1 MSDLLFTPLA
11 SAAPSETATSVHT
24 EVKTEETTTTASGS
38 EVETTTHTEAAAHS
52 GGLEIQPTTVAFQAL
67 NFLILIVAL
76 HLILYKPLTKLLTE
90 REKRIKD
97 GIENADKAETMLKES
112 NQIRHDM
119 MKSTQVEANEML
131 EKSRK
136 SGETLKNSIL
146 QDAHQEAGKIIK
158 AGHSLIDMEKDKV
171 AQELRLKAVNLIV
184 GATEKILRE
193 KLDVPKDTK
202 LIEENLKSFAS

>member
-1 MSDLLFTPLA
+1 MSDLLFIPLA
-11 SAAPSETATSVHT
+11 FAAPEEAASEHVTEAGTEATTAHT
-24 EVKTEETTTTASGS
+24 ET
-38 EVETTTHTEAAAHS
+38 AAHS
-52 GGLEIQPTTVAFQAL
+52 GGLQIQPTTIGFHAL
-67 NFLILIVAL
+67 NFLALLVIL

-90 REKRIKD
+90 REQKIKD
-97 GIENADKAETMLKES
+97 GVENADKAEVMLKES
-112 NQIRHDM
+112 QQIRQDM

-146 QDAHQEAGKIIK
+146 QDAHQEAGKIVK

>member
-1 MSDLLFTPLA
+1 MSDLLFIPLA
-11 SAAPSETATSVHT
+11 AAHPEEAAAEHVA
-24 EVKTEETTTTASGS
+24 EVKTEVHTTAAGGETTATA
-38 EVETTTHTEAAAHS
+38 HTETAAHS
-52 GGLEIQPTTVAFQAL
+52 GGLQVQPTTVAFQAL
-67 NFLILIVAL
+67 NFLALVVIL
-76 HLILYKPLTKLLTE
+76 HLILYKPITKLLAE

-97 GIENADKAETMLKES
+97 GVENADKAEVMLKES
-112 NQIRHDM
+112 QQVRHDM

-131 EKSRK
+131 EKARK

-146 QDAHQEAGKIIK
+146 QDAHQEAGKIVK

-184 GATEKILRE
+184 GATEKVLRE